1 MNASYRVNMM
11 KALWEA
17 SRRESHYFGP
27 YLYTAHP
34 SDATTCKTRGEQI
47 SNTEFIWD
55 KEAKQVYGQA
65 DGTQIIDVDDFSKAV
80 GAHFT
85 LDARDEVLAI
95 VQYPKSLPSEIVWGS
110 IDGSN
115 LLANTEINVVNGQLR
130 IVGVR
135 GGCQKGKGTHF
146 LWGRAV
152 TGDSFAKGGTL
163 QVVMSNAS
171 VFTLSN
177 LSTLRTHDQ
186 SSRRAGAGV
195 RLWLHDESSFSARSI
210 DTFVFSGELNVLD
223 SASMNVVASSIVME
237 AGDFIVASD
246 PAPSKKECSF
256 SVKSTKKEGGVGV
269 RLSDFLF
276 AGKSLSTVSAKC
288 ISLSDITVK
297 HRAVLLV
304 RADGFDFS
312 CGKTNMITLGAGSSS
327 VSIVPCSEGADSTFN
342 FLDYTQGYPEGM
354 FNFVNDEGGNAS
366 VLKLSCSPEVGQIN
380 AMLDRK
386 LLCVNG
392 LPVTCAEEMSIVI
405 NVDVRMISISN
416 K

>member
-65 DGTQIIDVDDFSKAV
+65 DGTQIIDVDDFSKTV

-115 LLANTEINVVNGQLR
+115 LLTNTEINVVNGQLR
-130 IVGVR
+130 IVGLR

-152 TGDSFAKGGTL
+152 TGDSFAAGGAL

-186 SSRRAGAGV
+186 SSRRAGAGGK
-195 RLWLHDESSFSARSI
+195 A
-210 DTFVFSGELNVLD
+210 
-223 SASMNVVASSIVME
+223 VAS
-237 AGDFIVASD
+237 
-246 PAPSKKECSF
+246 
-256 SVKSTKKEGGVGV
+256 
-269 RLSDFLF
+269 
-276 AGKSLSTVSAKC
+276 
-288 ISLSDITVK
+288 
-297 HRAVLLV
+297 
-304 RADGFDFS
+304 
-312 CGKTNMITLGAGSSS
+312 
-327 VSIVPCSEGADSTFN
+327 
-342 FLDYTQGYPEGM
+342 
-354 FNFVNDEGGNAS
+354 
-366 VLKLSCSPEVGQIN
+366 
-380 AMLDRK
+380 
-386 LLCVNG
+386 
-392 LPVTCAEEMSIVI
+392 
-405 NVDVRMISISN
+405 
-416 K
+416 